1 MGPASTVHEASPLDL
16 PQLSTGSWQAL
27 GRVSTCRGAARPSRA
42 PNPLYNTRTP
52 SSLTMVFRQC
62 SVLVY
67 LVGRWEE
74 GGGCGG
80 GKGGDPSTGGH
91 APCVRHACAH
101 ARAGAAWRLFA
112 LSPCIFVLSTS
123 KGMVMTEP
131 KAPATMPP
139 PSATYL

>member
-42 PNPLYNTRTP
+42 PNPLYKTRTP
-52 SSLTMVFRQC
+52 SSLTIVFRQC

-74 GGGCGG
+74 GGGGG
-80 GKGGDPSTGGH
+80 VRVATR
-91 APCVRHACAH
+91 APEAMRHACAM
-101 ARAGAAWRLFA
+101 RAPMRVLVQRGACSR
-112 LSPCIFVLSTS
+112 
-123 KGMVMTEP
+123 
-131 KAPATMPP
+131 
-139 PSATYL
+139 